1 MNEEK
6 KVIVKDLHG
15 LDDVYR
21 RLGQVVRVFHER
33 LEDEKE
39 IESFQKEGSHE
50 WVIINFDKF
59 DDDMISYTEYEK
71 PLKLKLWE

>member
-33 LEDEKE
+33 LEGEKE
-39 IESFQKEGSHE
+39 I
-50 WVIINFDKF
+50 N
-59 DDDMISYTEYEK
+59 
-71 PLKLKLWE
+71 P